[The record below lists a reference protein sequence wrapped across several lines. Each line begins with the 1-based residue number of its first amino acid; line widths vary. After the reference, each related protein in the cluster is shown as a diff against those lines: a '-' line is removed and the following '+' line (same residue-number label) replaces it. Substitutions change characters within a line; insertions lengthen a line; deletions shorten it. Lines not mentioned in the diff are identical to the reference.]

1 MNSRD
6 IQNLSEAYLSIYEA
20 NRWEKHLGIHKNTPE
35 SEFARS
41 QHRAFHTGTPVPTN
55 AKKPSDIEPGTLRM
69 NRGLARMA
77 SKRNRGKSPTDST
90 YTHRR
95 KIDPLKIDSWRD
107 SPLGYPSG
115 YSNPLG
121 GPVNIS
127 HKTKANV
134 RPGRELLSNPLGASS
149 NIRKFKREETEYLI
163 SHLLDEGYAT
173 NLESAENIV
182 LHMSE
187 GWKTDVLKS
196 LARGTKRLTKRASKS
211 KFVKKANKFLTR
223 TALGALGVPF
233 IS

>member
-1 MNSRD
+1 MDFRD
-6 IQNLSEAYLSIYEA
+6 IQNLSEAYLGIYEA
-20 NRWEKHLGIHKNTPE
+20 KSDKNLTPLEKERERNYRRYG
-35 SEFARS
+35 S
-41 QHRAFHTGTPVPTN
+41 
-55 AKKPSDIEPGTLRM
+55 SDEY
-69 NRGLARMA
+69 
-77 SKRNRGKSPTDST
+77 D
-90 YTHRR
+90 
-95 KIDPLKIDSWRD
+95 
-107 SPLGYPSG
+107 
-115 YSNPLG
+115 
-121 GPVNIS
+121 
-127 HKTKANV
+127 
-134 RPGRELLSNPLGASS
+134 
-149 NIRKFKREETEYLI
+149 REENTAERRLHHSWERGEPTKEKPVGNRPTKLSPKYQSRDYNLHRTLELVKQRNARKPKNKIVPFHREELEYLI